1 MQTLK
6 DPKSHLRSHSHDS
19 VSKIE
24 FEKLNLDGMLPGPA
38 AEENK
43 GTPGR
48 KTFQLDSKSKLA
60 RSDSHKDGSNM
71 SRKSTRVSLMG

>member
-1 MQTLK
+1 
-6 DPKSHLRSHSHDS
+6 
-19 VSKIE
+19 
-24 FEKLNLDGMLPGPA
+24 MLPGPA